1 MKEDPEAKKTGKKKR
16 GKKNGEK
23 KKREKR
29 EKKFQQQAA
38 SDNRWN
44 HYCKSSILDIIVPE
58 AVNEHWQTNLLRP
71 CTVCN
76 ILYIHGIKLFGK
88 EIPDLHIFQL
98 PRKSWI
104 FFVLIKCFDG

>member
-58 AVNEHWQTNLLRP
+58 AVNEHRQTNLLRP

-76 ILYIHGIKLFGK
+76 ILYIHGIKLLEKKYRISTSFSSLESPGYS
-88 EIPDLHIFQL
+88 L
-98 PRKSWI
+98 S
-104 FFVLIKCFDG
+104 